1 MNCHE
6 CARDGS
12 EQPAGAICLNCGVG
26 MCMQHLDEERA
37 RNGPGGTRSAADTA
51 SHRLD
56 NNIARGSRP
65 HHEQSRFSP
74 EPRLN
79 R

>member
-12 EQPAGAICLNCGVG
+12 ERPAVAICLNCGVA

-37 RNGPGGTRSAADTA
+37 RSGPGGTQIGCGHSVSPAAQQ
-51 SHRLD
+51 HR
-56 NNIARGSRP
+56 
-65 HHEQSRFSP
+65 
-74 EPRLN
+74 
-79 R
+79 